1 MTKSTGV
8 TKSTGLHWKQ
18 DVQLVADS
26 LGRLERARDWLT
38 DHQDDAAAWGV
49 GLSQAPT
56 ASFLSRTSDRLRV
69 YGLASF
75 PGSLAEDA
83 GLARQAIDG
92 LVVIQPAPRP
102 SRGLALPA
110 GPPAASS
117 DSTLRAARRPRP
129 TRCRACGRP

>member
-1 MTKSTGV
+1 MTKGTGP
-8 TKSTGLHWKQ
+8 HWKQ

-26 LGRLERARDWLT
+26 LGGLERARDWLT

-83 GLARQAIDG
+83 GPARQAIDG

-102 SRGLALPA
+102 SRN
-110 GPPAASS
+110 SS
-117 DSTLRAARRPRP
+117 APEKAI
-129 TRCRACGRP
+129 

>member
-1 MTKSTGV
+1 MTKSTGP
-8 TKSTGLHWKQ
+8 HWKQ
-18 DVQLVADS
+18 DVQLVADF
-26 LGRLERARDWLT
+26 LGRLERARGWLT

-75 PGSLAEDA
+75 PGSPAEDA
-83 GLARQAIDG
+83 GPARQAIDG

-102 SRGLALPA
+102 SRGSRCRRAR
-110 GPPAASS
+110 PP
-117 DSTLRAARRPRP
+117 RPR
-129 TRCRACGRP
+129 TRPS